1 MPRMNILGMRVLP
14 AAILLSTVASLNGAD
29 LRLGIVGT
37 DTSHAV
43 AFTALLND
51 ASNPEHLAGAR
62 VIAAYKGGS
71 PDLPESATRVDKF
84 AAEMQ
89 SKYGVEFVPDIAT
102 LLTKVDAVLLESVDG
117 RPHLAQFREIV
128 KGRKPVFIDKP
139 LASTLSDA
147 REIARLARASG
158 VPWFTS
164 SALRFSDGLAALK
177 LEGLNGVFVWAPGPL
192 EPHHE
197 LDLSWYG
204 IHGVEMLY
212 TLMGTG
218 CEQVWRVSTPGA
230 DVITGRWKDGR
241 VGVLRLIR
249 PYSAYGATAFSP
261 KVIRTSEKD
270 LYTGYRELVVQI
282 IKFFE
287 TGQPPV
293 DERETMEMFEFMD
306 AALRSAK
313 AGGAPA
319 PIR

>member
-1 MPRMNILGMRVLP
+1 MRPGGSPAMPRLPILP
-14 AAILLSTVASLNGAD
+14 AAILLTVVVSLNGAE

-43 AFTALLND
+43 AFTAILND
-51 ASNPEHLAGAR
+51 ASKPDHLTGAR
-62 VIAAYKGGS
+62 VVAAYKGGS
-71 PDLPESATRVDKF
+71 PDVVESASRVDKF
-84 AAEMQ
+84 AEEMK
-89 SKYGVEFVPDIAT
+89 SKYGVEIVPDIAT
-102 LLTKVDAVLLESVDG
+102 LLGKVDAVLLESVDG

-139 LASTLSDA
+139 LASTLNDA
-147 REIARLARASG
+147 REIARVAREAG
-158 VPWFTS
+158 VPWFS
-164 SALRFSDGLAALK
+164 SSSLRFSEGLATLK
-177 LEGLNGVFVWAPGPL
+177 LDGLNGVFVWAPGPR
-192 EPHHE
+192 EPHHQ

-218 CEQVWRVSTPGA
+218 CEQVSRISTPDA
-230 DVITGRWKDGR
+230 DVVTGRWKDGR
-241 VGVLRLIR
+241 LGVLRLIR

-261 KVIRTSEKD
+261 QLIRSSDKD

-293 DERETMEMFEFMD
+293 DEHET
-306 AALRSAK
+306 
-313 AGGAPA
+313 
-319 PIR
+319 